1 MYLFKPLE
9 KHYDKGFGAVADSFE
24 NAAAALKEQ
33 YNRGQLNGHLPI
45 CYLYRHS
52 IELFL
57 KGSIIIVHQ
66 GLNIPYGAEPCT
78 SEPKIPEDGVNGKL
92 ISIFRIHNIK
102 VLYKYLSNRLA
113 EKKNE
118 LEDVF
123 FSWDFSEDF
132 GQKIERLEEIDSS
145 SAYFRYPTDKKTP
158 TYEKEK
164 SAFQETTVEDV
175 MALAIKNQEPMKS
188 MKVVSLIGR
197 DTQIFVHDDSF
208 TEEAMN
214 LLAEIADEISN
225 CHFALMNRIGGEPL

>member
-1 MYLFKPLE
+1 MYLFSPLD

-24 NAAAALKEQ
+24 DAAAALKEQ
-33 YNRGQLNGHLPI
+33 YNRGMLNGHLPI

-78 SEPKIPEDGVNGKL
+78 SEPKIPTNGKL
-92 ISIFRIHNIK
+92 KSIFHIHEID
-102 VLYKYLSNRLA
+102 VLYKYLFGLLA

-118 LEDVF
+118 LEDIF
-123 FSWDFSEDF
+123 FSWQFPDDFSL
-132 GQKIERLEEIDSS
+132 KIEQLEEIDSS
-145 SAYFRYPTDKKTP
+145 SAYFRYPTDKKA

-164 SAFQETTVEDV
+164 SAFKETTVENV

-188 MKVVSLIGR
+188 MKVVYRIDG

-214 LLAEIADEISN
+214 LLAEVADEIST
-225 CHFALMNRIGGEPL
+225 CHFALMDSIGGESL